1 MLKELYGRLEQ
12 ELVGYFSKEIH
23 KDLLEDTEVSFDSTT
38 TNIYSVRFLED
49 FGEEEETCINFYT
62 PPLTSGTTL
71 SR

>member
-12 ELVGYFSKEIH
+12 ELVGYFAKEIH

-38 TNIYSVRFLED
+38 TKIYSVRFLDD

-62 PPLTSGTTL
+62 PPLVSGTTL

>member
-12 ELVGYFSKEIH
+12 ELVGYFAKEIH
-23 KDLLEDTEVSFDSTT
+23 KDLLEDTEVSLDSTT
-38 TNIYSVRFLED
+38 ANIYSVRFLED

-62 PPLTSGTTL
+62 PPLVSGTTL

>member
-1 MLKELYGRLEQ
+1 MKELYGRLEQ

-49 FGEEEETCINFYT
+49 FGEEEKHA
-62 PPLTSGTTL
+62 LTSRHL
-71 SR
+71 P